1 MLSCFHTLHY
11 HALFYSVL
19 ESAEATATWRS
30 ATTKATHWRASSTTG
45 THAGT
50 TTAVTGPH
58 AFAAKEIETIVDV
71 EHHVAIDAVILRV
84 AALHSRDSA

>member
-30 ATTKATHWRASSTTG
+30 AATKSSHWASSTTG
-45 THAGT
+45 AHAWAT
-50 TTAVTGPH
+50 TTVTGSH
-58 AFAAKEIETIVDV
+58 AFAAEEVEAIVDV
-71 EHHVAIDAVILRV
+71 EHHVAVDAVILRV
-84 AALHSRDSA
+84 AALHGRDGA